1 MEIVQVVIAFFKA
14 NWVEILAIIGAIDLI
29 LGIVSKW
36 TPTKIDDNIY
46 AFIHKY
52 IEKLVSKKS

>member
-1 MEIVQVVIAFFKA
+1 MEAIQSIIALVKA
-14 NWVEILAIIGAIDLI
+14 HWIDILAILGAVDIV

-46 AFIHKY
+46 AIIHKA
-52 IEKLVSKKS
+52 IAKLVKK